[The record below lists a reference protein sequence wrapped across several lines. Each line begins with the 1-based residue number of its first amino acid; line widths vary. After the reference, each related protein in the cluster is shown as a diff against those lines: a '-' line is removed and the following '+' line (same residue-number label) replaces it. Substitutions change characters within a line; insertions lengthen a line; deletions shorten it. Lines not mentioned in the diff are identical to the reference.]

1 MAYLG
6 LVMCVLAFV
15 SFEWA
20 THELSDYLDPHKMSN
35 QRFLRK
41 LNSSEMAD
49 ALINKWLKDTKQKLP
64 ANSYFWKQR
73 LPVYFQ
79 SSVLGRSSSSVTKLS
94 NFQSFQLSNKVGKQ
108 PGCCVFDDTMLL
120 KIVKTRGDADQ
131 FQKDKNDETTK

>member
-6 LVMCVLAFV
+6 LVMCVLALLKAFV

-20 THELSDYLDPHKMSN
+20 THELSDIFGPHRISN

-79 SSVLGRSSSSVTKLS
+79 SSVLGRSSSYSPNLVTK
-94 NFQSFQLSNKVGKQ
+94 
-108 PGCCVFDDTMLL
+108 
-120 KIVKTRGDADQ
+120 
-131 FQKDKNDETTK
+131 